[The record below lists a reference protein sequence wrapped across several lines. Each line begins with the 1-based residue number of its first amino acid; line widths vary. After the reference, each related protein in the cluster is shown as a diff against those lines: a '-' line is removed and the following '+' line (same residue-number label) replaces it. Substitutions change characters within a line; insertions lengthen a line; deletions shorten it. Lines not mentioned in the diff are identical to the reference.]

1 MARALFIA
9 LLGLL
14 LASCASTRAGNVARL
29 SVEPRFSS
37 ELECVADCLDDAEE
51 TCESCAAHCLTPDG
65 PQVAVLR

>member
-1 MARALFIA
+1 MSRAILIA

-14 LASCASTRAGNVARL
+14 LTSCASTRVGTIARV
-29 SVEPRFSS
+29 SVEPRLSS

-51 TCESCAAHCLTPDG
+51 TCESCVAHCLGGDG